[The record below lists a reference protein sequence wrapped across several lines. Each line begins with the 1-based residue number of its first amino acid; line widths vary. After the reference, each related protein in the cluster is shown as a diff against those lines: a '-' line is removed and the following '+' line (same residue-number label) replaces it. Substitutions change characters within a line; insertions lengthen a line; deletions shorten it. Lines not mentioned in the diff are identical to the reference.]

1 MLKAN
6 GFDVASIEILPF
18 KVSYD
23 YEFTEPG
30 KGIVRIQ
37 MEDRTPLTFS
47 SSMKSILDGVETR
60 EDQVINKAQED
71 LHNNIGNLQYRID
84 NLVEKISDEVFNELS
99 DQGKLLYSDFI
110 AEARNALYEAENVLY
125 ENNSRDLDVL
135 NAQND
140 AIEDILSRFDAFLKD
155 LREDYNQARSKA
167 AQQAENESK
176 RDQ

>member
-1 MLKAN
+1 
-6 GFDVASIEILPF
+6 
-18 KVSYD
+18 
-23 YEFTEPG
+23 
-30 KGIVRIQ
+30 